1 MLEFGY
7 SVFYRL
13 FQRRPQLALELLGLN
28 YRGENY
34 HFGSEEIKQ
43 TAFRIDGI
51 FKPIA
56 GEPEQ
61 PIIFAEVQYQPDA
74 DFYSRFI
81 SEITLYLRLHKPG
94 RCWLAF
100 VIYPTRSAEKPASIE
115 FEPFM
120 GLPQLHRIYLKDYQD
135 RKNLSPTLELI
146 RLIASGKSQTM
157 DLARE
162 LVKRRDGMGQDDLDF
177 IETILVYKLPTLSRQ
192 EIISML
198 TLDNITSKQTR
209 FYQEIA
215 EEEGEKGRLIGH
227 QEGRQQESL
236 RLVSRMIRYKFGVNA
251 KMQQAEQKLPSLS
264 VEQLKDLAEALLDF
278 TESQELTRWLEN
290 RLA

>member
-1 MLEFGY
+1 M
-7 SVFYRL
+7 
-13 FQRRPQLALELLGLN
+13 ALELLGLN

-61 PIIFAEVQYQPDA
+61 LIIFAEVQYQPEA

-94 RCWLAF
+94 RRWLAF
-100 VIYPTRSAEKPASIE
+100 VIYPTRSAEKPAGIE

-120 GLPQLHRIYLKDYQD
+120 GLPRLHRIYLKDYQN

-146 RLIASGKSQTM
+146 RLIASGKSQTV

-177 IETILVYKLPTLSRQ
+177 IETILVYKLPNLSRK
-192 EIISML
+192 EIIAML
-198 TLDNITSKQTR
+198 ALNDIELKQTR

-215 EEEGEKGRLIGH
+215 QEENEK
-227 QEGRQQESL
+227 GRQQESL
-236 RLVSRMIRYKFGVNA
+236 RLVGRMLRHKFGVSA
-251 KMQQAEQKLPSLS
+251 ELQQAEQKLSALS
-264 VEQLKDLAEALLDF
+264 VEQLEDMAEALLDF
-278 TESQELTRWLEN
+278 TESQELTRWFAN
-290 RLA
+290 KLA

>member
-1 MLEFGY
+1 M
-7 SVFYRL
+7 
-13 FQRRPQLALELLGLN
+13 ALELLGLN
-28 YRGENY
+28 YRGDDY

-74 DFYSRFI
+74 DFYGRFI
-81 SEITLYLRLHKPG
+81 SEIALYLRLHKPG
-94 RCWLAF
+94 RRWLAF
-100 VIYPTRSAEKPASIE
+100 VIYPARSTEKPAGIE

-120 GLPQLHRIYLKDYQD
+120 GLPQLHRIYLEDYQD
-135 RKNLSPTLELI
+135 RKGLSPTLELI

-162 LVKRRDGMGQDDLDF
+162 LVKRRDGMDQDDLDF
-177 IETILVYKLPTLSRQ
+177 IETILVYKLPNLSRK
-192 EIISML
+192 EIIAML
-198 TLDNITSKQTR
+198 ALNDIELKQTR

-215 EEEGEKGRLIGH
+215 QEEGEKGR
-227 QEGRQQESL
+227 QEGRQQESQ
-236 RLVSRMIRYKFGVNA
+236 RLVGRMLRHRFGVSA
-251 KMQQAEQKLPSLS
+251 EVQQAEQKLSALS
-264 VEQLKDLAEALLDF
+264 VEQLEDLAEALLDF
-278 TESQELTRWLEN
+278 TESQELTRWLAN
-290 RLA
+290 KLA